1 MSDYNGILIYDE
13 ITDGHIGLTT
23 RELLA
28 AGRKL
33 ADAFKQPLSAL
44 LIGKGAEEGAN
55 EIISLGADH
64 VYTVEKS
71 PHIESSPDLYVG
83 LMAEVCSQLNPC
95 IVITGHNDMG
105 RDTITRIAV
114 RTGASLNLD
123 CIDLNGDPGGNKF
136 SCLKPVYGGNAI
148 AVWASGIEKPN
159 MVTLRQ
165 RAIQP
170 AEPDAQRKG
179 EVHKLDIT
187 VDNSA
192 IKVTLKETGKEEIT
206 GIKLEDAKIV
216 VAGGG
221 GLGSADG
228 FQILEEL
235 AQLLGGA
242 VGATRVP
249 CDEGW
254 KPMSMEIGQTG
265 RIITPDLYIAV
276 GISGAPQHMAGCSGS
291 KKIIA
296 INRDPDAH
304 IFEEAD
310 YGLIGDYKAL
320 LPPFIEHYKKI
331 MNQ

>member
-1 MSDYNGILIYDE
+1 MSDNKGILIYDE
-13 ITDGHIGLTT
+13 IINGHISLTT

-28 AGRKL
+28 AGGKL
-33 ADAFKQPLSAL
+33 GDAIKQPLSAL
-44 LIGKGAEEGAN
+44 LIGKGIEGTTN

-64 VYTVEKS
+64 VYTIESS
-71 PHIESSPDLYVG
+71 PYIESSPDLYVA
-83 LMAEVCSQLNPC
+83 MVTEACRQLNPA

-105 RDTITRIAV
+105 RDTLIRVAA
-114 RTGASLNLD
+114 RTGATLSLD
-123 CIDLNGDPGGNKF
+123 CIDLSIEPDANRF

-148 AVWASGIEKPN
+148 AVWASGMEKPN

-165 RAIQP
+165 RAVQP

-187 VDNSA
+187 VDNST
-192 IKVTLKETGKEEIT
+192 IKVTLKETAKEDIK
-206 GIKLEDAKIV
+206 GIKLEDARVV

-221 GLGSADG
+221 GIGSADG
-228 FQILEEL
+228 FQMLEEL
-235 AQLLGGA
+235 AHLLGGA

-296 INRDPDAH
+296 INRDADAH
-304 IFEEAD
+304 IFKEAD
-310 YGLIGDYKAL
+310 FGLIGDYRAL
-320 LPPFIEHYKKI
+320 VPPLIEHCKNILK
-331 MNQ
+331 Q